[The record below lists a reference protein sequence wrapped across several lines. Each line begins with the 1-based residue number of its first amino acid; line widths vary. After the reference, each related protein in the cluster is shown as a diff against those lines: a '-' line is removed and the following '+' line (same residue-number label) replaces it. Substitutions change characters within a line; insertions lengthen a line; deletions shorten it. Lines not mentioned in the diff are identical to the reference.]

1 MSNDAGGTA
10 RLADSQ
16 PNGVGLGRGM
26 LTASPD
32 RLIRTMEGRITSW
45 SSGMQRRYGFT
56 RRDARGQTAHQLLRT
71 TFPQTLQEIEATLV
85 HRNSWSGGL
94 IHRHAD
100 GNAVMAANHWHVHR
114 HSGDQ
119 VCLVTEVHSDIAQ
132 ESEGVHRELA
142 DVLLAL
148 AHELGEPLTAI
159 HNYFDGMQCAPQLGR
174 PAPESTR
181 RAIEQASC
189 QIARSA
195 GGVLLLRHLA
205 NRMRNIGF
213 SMPPD
218 GSARIGPRIAM
229 QEAK

>member
-1 MSNDAGGTA
+1 MATRSW
-10 RLADSQ
+10 RQ
-16 PNGVGLGRGM
+16 IIGM
-26 LTASPD
+26 CIATVAIKSASSPK
-32 RLIRTMEGRITSW
+32 L
-45 SSGMQRRYGFT
+45 
-56 RRDARGQTAHQLLRT
+56 
-71 TFPQTLQEIEATLV
+71 
-85 HRNSWSGGL
+85 
-94 IHRHAD
+94 
-100 GNAVMAANHWHVHR
+100 
-114 HSGDQ
+114 
-119 VCLVTEVHSDIAQ
+119 HSDIAQ

-205 NRMRNIGF
+205 NRMRNIAF